1 MATALAAAIG
11 TRPIFGRASGLP
23 AGAPIHRPAGSWRED
38 AAGAPAHH
46 TPVMAAETVALL
58 AARPGGV
65 YLDGT
70 LGEGGHTLALLERAH
85 PDGVVIGIDRD
96 PRALAVARRRLAGYG
111 SRVITAHASYA
122 DMRRIASENGFAA
135 VDGIL
140 LDLGFSSLQIDR
152 AGYGFSFQT
161 DEPLDMRYDNTAGA
175 TAAHIVNTM
184 AADELADLIFRYGE
198 ERRSRAIA
206 RRIVAARPILTTGQL
221 AQAVASA
228 VAGPRRGGRSRHPAT
243 RTFQALRIAVN
254 RELEH
259 LEAGLAAALELLA
272 PGGRLAVIS
281 YHSLEDRIVKRWLER
296 ESAQCVCPPELPVC
310 VCAHQPRLRALTRRA
325 ARPADSEKSANPRS
339 RSARLRAAARIADA
353 PPSPVV

>member
-23 AGAPIHRPAGSWRED
+23 PGAAIDPPAESWRAD
-38 AAGAPAHH
+38 TASAPAHH

-70 LGEGGHTLALLERAH
+70 LGEGGHTLALLERAR

-96 PRALAVARRRLAGYG
+96 PRALAVARSRLADYG

-221 AQAVASA
+221 AQAVAA
-228 VAGPRRGGRSRHPAT
+228 AGPRRAGRGRHPAT

-254 RELEH
+254 GELEH
-259 LEAGLAAALELLA
+259 LAAGLAAALELLA

-296 ESAQCVCPPELPVC
+296 ETAQCLCPPELPVC

-325 ARPADSEKSANPRS
+325 ARPADAEKSANPRS